1 MSEHTCTNCGTHFSD
16 DQFCPQCGQWVDP
29 LADGEFEQFDL
40 GQTPP
45 DDYTEDV
52 EYEVASIPYTSV
64 TCPSCGA
71 GNPET
76 NRHCEECGAR
86 LSQGPLPVAPQP
98 LLQVSAGV
106 RAAIMITGVLL
117 GVLLIAWAF
126 GALTGDSTDD
136 TVATDTSASV
146 TTPATVPATQKL
158 PVLLISCS
166 SEFDSLPCSNL
177 KDESVETYWNDKS
190 LEGEGA
196 EFVITF
202 GSPVQLETI
211 VIMNVT
217 DEEKFRRNFRVKD
230 LEIVA
235 DDVTSPFNFTLDDK
249 LQPQSVRIQTL
260 ATTELTI
267 RVTGTYAAEA
277 YTDPE
282 SGSVGIPFSEL
293 ALAELEFYGKPGS

>member
-1 MSEHTCTNCGTHFSD
+1 VAPTF
-16 DQFCPQCGQWVDP
+16 QFCPQCGQWVDP

-45 DDYTEDV
+45 DDYTEDA

-71 GNPET
+71 GNPES

-136 TVATDTSASV
+136 TVATDTSVAS

-277 YTDPE
+277 YTDPDT
-282 SGSVGIPFSEL
+282 GSVGIPFSEL